1 MKLKLLVSAVV
12 LSLVTTANGVA
23 FAQTPRNATT
33 PTTSKQETE
42 KINNIKKLIEI
53 TGSRNLS
60 QQITT
65 QLIAALKSEYPQVP
79 QKFWDTFAAELKPDE
94 MIDEFIPIYGKYYTN
109 EEIKQLIAFYETPL
123 GKKTIRILPEISRE
137 STAIGLRYGR
147 EAGERA
153 LKKLE
158 AEGYLRRR

>member
-1 MKLKLLVSAVV
+1 MKIKLLVSAVV
-12 LSLVTTANGVA
+12 LSLVTTVNGVA
-23 FAQTPRNATT
+23 FAQTPRNTTT
-33 PTTSKQETE
+33 PATSKQETE
-42 KINNIKKLIEI
+42 KNNNIKRLIEI

-65 QLIAALKSEYPQVP
+65 QLVTALKSEYPQVP

-158 AEGYLRRR
+158 AEGYIRRR